1 MMHIDTTLPP
11 PTHPTKDN
19 PHLDVDSHIR
29 FSPKLCRWAFNRKTW
44 RESGELW
51 SKVICCILW
60 YWTNS
65 LTVWRAMQA
74 WMKTTTSILFLR
86 PTQECLETPT
96 TSIPSFEKE
105 VKPLGA
111 SAGYEKSRCE
121 EHESEVSSTDHADLN
136 NLGVGKQI
144 LLPHGDFQVGE
155 LMDQQGTASSSAEV
169 PRCLPSG
176 KKAPRTE
183 AKNEASS
190 TYGWRRAWF
199 RRRWDA
205 GWWR

>member
-1 MMHIDTTLPP
+1 
-11 PTHPTKDN
+11 
-19 PHLDVDSHIR
+19 
-29 FSPKLCRWAFNRKTW
+29 
-44 RESGELW
+44 
-51 SKVICCILW
+51 
-60 YWTNS
+60 
-65 LTVWRAMQA
+65 
-74 WMKTTTSILFLR
+74 MKTTTSILFLK

-111 SAGYEKSRCE
+111 SAGYEKTRCE
-121 EHESEVSSTDHADLN
+121 EHESEVSSTDHAHLN

-190 TYGWRRAWF
+190 THG
-199 RRRWDA
+199 
-205 GWWR
+205 